1 MTEHSPVTYAPADD
15 PAMAQ
20 ATARAQSSFKYLW
33 RELTWEYRRIIPG
46 LELSAVK
53 AAFKDPGTADDYAE
67 HMWLSEIT
75 FDGDTVEA
83 TLLNSPN
90 HLQSVEAGERF
101 KLKLQELEDWMY
113 VMGGRLYGG
122 FTIQVL
128 RSQMSAGERKA
139 HDEAW
144 GFDFPPPERVE
155 LVPDWDN
162 QQRKPSALGRLFGKA
177 PPTSD
182 VDPDR
187 EHPMSENMGPSL
199 REAVTS
205 NPDAFFSLGDDG
217 LNMLHSLALGGS
229 AAGVREL
236 LASGADPRV
245 KTAHTGRTARDLAE
259 MMGWPRV
266 VELLR
271 AAENAN

>member
-1 MTEHSPVTYAPADD
+1 MTEDSPVTYAPADD
-15 PAMAQ
+15 PAMAE

-33 RELTWEYRRIIPG
+33 RELPWEYRRIIPG

-53 AAFKDPGTADDYAE
+53 AAFKDPDSDYTE
-67 HMWLSEIT
+67 HMWLSEID
-75 FDGDTVEA
+75 FNGEVVEA

-90 HLQSVEAGERF
+90 HLETVEAGDRF
-101 KLKLQELEDWMY
+101 TFKLQELQDWMY

-128 RSQMSAGERKA
+128 RSQMSPAERKA
-139 HDEAW
+139 HDQAW

-162 QQRKPSALGRLFGKA
+162 QQRKPSALGRLFGK
-177 PPTSD
+177 TSPASAT
-182 VDPDR
+182 DPER
-187 EHPMSENMGPSL
+187 EHPMSENMAEKFA
-199 REAVTS
+199 EAIAA
-205 NPDAFFSLGDDG
+205 NPEAFFTLDESG
-217 LNMLHSLALGGS
+217 LSSLHSLALGGS
-229 AAGVREL
+229 AAGVRAL
-236 LASGADPRV
+236 LAAGADPRL